1 MPRHFERE
9 IDCLKR
15 SLLVVGAA
23 VEENV
28 QKAMLAVRRR
38 DIELAR
44 QVIEAD
50 HEIDR
55 LEVQTEEE
63 CLKALA
69 LYQPVAQDLRFVVA
83 ALKMTDE
90 LERMG
95 DLAAN
100 IAKRAIS
107 LAERPSVALV
117 FEFDDM
123 ATRTV
128 WMVKQALSALIERD
142 TELAREVWLADDAV
156 DAIHAG
162 AQVAIKQALRA
173 NPADADQ
180 WVDWLV
186 VERFTERLADQAK
199 SIAKDVLYMVEGEIV
214 RHQGDALRAARVARE
229 AAE

>member
-9 IDCLKR
+9 IDMLKR

-38 DIELAR
+38 DIDLAR

-69 LYQPVAQDLRFVVA
+69 LYQPVAHDLRFVVA

-107 LAERPSVALV
+107 LAERPAISPV
-117 FEFDDM
+117 FEYDDM
-123 ATRTV
+123 ATRTM

-142 TELAREVWLADDAV
+142 TDLARDVWLADDAV
-156 DAIHAG
+156 DAIHVG

-173 NPADADQ
+173 NPNEADQ
-180 WVDWLV
+180 LVDWLV
-186 VERFTERLADQAK
+186 IERFTERLADQAK

-214 RHQGDALRAARVARE
+214 RHQGDALRAARE
-229 AAE
+229 ALGK

>member
-173 NPADADQ
+173 HPADADQ